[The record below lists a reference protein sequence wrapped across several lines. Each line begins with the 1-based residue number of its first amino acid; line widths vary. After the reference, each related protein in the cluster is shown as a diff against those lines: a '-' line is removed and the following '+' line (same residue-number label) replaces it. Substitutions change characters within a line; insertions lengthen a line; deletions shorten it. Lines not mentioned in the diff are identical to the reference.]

1 MKLAHSEIAQ
11 LCRNLALLLHAGISL
26 ADGIFLIC
34 QEQTGPAAELLQDM
48 GTQMDG
54 GLTLADAMER
64 SGAFPRCAAGMV
76 GIGERTGRTEE
87 VLDLLAQFYEQRDRT
102 ARRIRQSLAYPAVIM
117 GMLLIVIGVLLVK
130 VLPVFDDVYA
140 SFGSRMTGVAAWL
153 LQLGQ
158 LLKAALPVLLL
169 VILAAAA
176 VAAVAYAYCP
186 PVRQRMQTWF
196 TDRFG
201 DCGTARKFNNAHF
214 ARAVAMGLAG
224 ALPLEEALEQAGKL
238 LEDVPAAIE
247 RCEKSVQAL
256 KNGQTLAAAMA
267 EADFLPPS
275 ESRLLSVA
283 LREGS
288 GDRAMA
294 DIADRLM
301 EDAEEALEAS
311 AARVEPAMV
320 LIASAL
326 VGMILLAVM
335 LPLMN
340 IMTVIG

>member
-34 QEQTGPAAELLQDM
+34 QEQTGPVAELLQDM

-76 GIGERTGRTEE
+76 GIGEQTGRTEE
-87 VLDLLAQFYEQRDRT
+87 VLDLLAQFYEQRHRT

-158 LLKAALPVLLL
+158 LLKAALPVLL

-176 VAAVAYAYCP
+176 VAAVVYSYCP
-186 PVRQRMQTWF
+186 PVRQRMQAWF

-201 DCGTARKFNNAHF
+201 DRGTARKFNNAHF

-238 LEDVPAAIE
+238 LEDVPAAVE

-256 KNGQTLAAAMA
+256 KRGETLASAMA

-275 ESRLLSVA
+275 ESRLLAVA

-301 EDAEEALEAS
+301 ENAEEALEAA

-326 VGMILLAVM
+326 VGVILLAVM

-340 IMTVIG
+340 IMAVIG

>member
-34 QEQTGPAAELLQDM
+34 QEQDGHIAALLQDM
-48 GTQMDG
+48 GKQMDG
-54 GLTLADAMER
+54 GITLGEAMER

-76 GIGERTGRTEE
+76 SIGEQTGRTEE
-87 VLDLLAQFYEQRDRT
+87 VLNLLAQFYGQRDRT

-153 LQLGQ
+153 LRLGQ
-158 LLKAALPVLLL
+158 LLKGALPVLL
-169 VILAAAA
+169 VILAAIAA
-176 VAAVAYAYCP
+176 VAVVYACCL
-186 PVRQRMQTWF
+186 PVRQRMQAWF
-196 TDRFG
+196 AARFG
-201 DCGTARKFNNAHF
+201 DRGAARKFNNAHF

-238 LEDVPAAIE
+238 LEDVPTAVR

-256 KNGQTLAAAMA
+256 KNGQTLAEAMA
-267 EADFLPPS
+267 QADFLPPS
-275 ESRLLSVA
+275 ESRLLAVA

-301 EDAEEALEAS
+301 EDAEEALEA
-311 AARVEPAMV
+311 AAAKVEPAMV

-326 VGMILLAVM
+326 VGVILLAVM

-340 IMTVIG
+340 IMAVIG